1 MKPNISFINAFIR
14 LVLGLTFFSF
24 ATAKLSR
31 RPFCRKSKWVAFFSA
46 KTIAEGMMR
55 YCPFT
60 ALVNLKNNNDGG
72 GDEAF
77 QLMRDFI
84 TTVASSKK
92 DEATETNIQKATDVN
107 PS

>member
-14 LVLGLTFFSF
+14 LVLGLTLFSF

-31 RPFCRKSKWVAFFSA
+31 RPFCRTSQWVAFFSA
-46 KTIAEGMMR
+46 KTIAEGVMR

-60 ALVNLKNNNDGG
+60 ALVNSGNNTAG

-77 QLMRDFI
+77 RLMRDFI

-92 DEATETNIQKATDVN
+92 DEATETNSQMATDVN